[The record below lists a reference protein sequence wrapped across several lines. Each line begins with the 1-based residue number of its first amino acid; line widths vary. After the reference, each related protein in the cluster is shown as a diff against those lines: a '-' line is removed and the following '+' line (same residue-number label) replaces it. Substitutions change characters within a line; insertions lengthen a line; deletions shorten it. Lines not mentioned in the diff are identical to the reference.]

1 MNEFREIKPEAITD
15 NVIKLIGK
23 DWMLITAGTLARF
36 NPMTA
41 SWGGVG
47 NLWNLPVTF
56 AFVRPQRYTFPLMET
71 GTYYTLSFFDEAYRE
86 ALNFCG
92 TKSGRDVDKVAATGL
107 TPVEGITGA
116 VYFAEARLVLE
127 CRKVYAQ
134 DLKGEN
140 FVAPELIDRHYAARD
155 FHRMYVGE
163 IVHCLVQH

>member
-1 MNEFREIKPEAITD
+1 MMSEFREIKPEAITD

-23 DWMLITAGTLARF
+23 DWMLITAGPLAGF

-41 SWGGVG
+41 SWGGIG

-56 AFVRPQRYTFPLMET
+56 AFVRPQRYTFPLMEA
-71 GTYYTLSFFDEAYRE
+71 GTHYTLSFFAEDYRE

-92 TKSGRDVDKVAATGL
+92 TQSGRDVDKVAETGL
-107 TPVEGITGA
+107 TPVEGVTGA

-134 DLKGEN
+134 NLKAEN
-140 FVAPELIDRHYAARD
+140 FVAPELIGKHYAARD
-155 FHRMYVGE
+155 FHQMYIGE
-163 IVHCLVQH
+163 IVHCLIQ